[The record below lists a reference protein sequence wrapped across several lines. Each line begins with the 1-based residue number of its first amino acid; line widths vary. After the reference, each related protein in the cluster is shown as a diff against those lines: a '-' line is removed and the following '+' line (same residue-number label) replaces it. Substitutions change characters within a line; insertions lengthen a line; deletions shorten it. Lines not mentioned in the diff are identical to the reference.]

1 MSSKEGKNNDKNNLI
16 DHLLLIAG
24 LFDNSNLIEMS
35 CCSYNINK
43 KQMSSET
50 SFYIKP
56 NDNSNINDLIEKSKI
71 DKNKQPNP
79 QYITLDEC
87 MDKLNQLIKDN
98 FINQNSSFG
107 IIYVNNDLL
116 NILKEKL
123 ELQSFIIFNLYEV
136 FNEHYHKKYD
146 SLNKILSELNLKQNN
161 NLPPCP
167 KELKTMARIINKM
180 IKNGKMFYIPENSEN
195 NIITNPKSD
204 TKTKNDI
211 EIQNIILN
219 DENKNEEKDKNM
231 EIEQLETTNTIQD
244 VQCYFIRFKNFPD
257 YINKIDI
264 KDLLYQYDID
274 DNDIILSYNILG
286 KRTGDI
292 ILRLYNIDQYKEI
305 FTSYN
310 FYKYNEDN
318 IIELFESN
326 SNEFSICSR
335 SNKFISQNIRNKHQ
349 NIFMKISK
357 ISQSTTESDLKSFFK
372 NNSIVEDGI
381 KFNRHSSNGEAII
394 IFETEEECFEA
405 IQKNNGRLLKNQ
417 SISLSESNLDEFE
430 EYAGTMAFENW
441 MPILSELINTE
452 DVRRSLYLIGFPLD
466 ISIYQIVQF
475 LAQFNISHSNL
486 IVNDKILKNFGSVI
500 IKFFNEDIAND
511 AKNWIK
517 NNRYRNKIIHA
528 ENLLSVVNLYT
539 LGTKFLLFL

>member
-43 KQMSSET
+43 KQMTSET

-180 IKNGKMFYIPENSEN
+180 IKNGKMFYIPENSDN

-274 DNDIILSYNILG
+274 DNDIVLSYNILG

-305 FTSYN
+305 FTSFN
-310 FYKYNEDN
+310 FYKFNEDN

-326 SNEFSICSR
+326 SHEFSICSR

-430 EYAGTMAFENW
+430 EFAGTMAFENW

-452 DVRRSLYLIGFPLD
+452 DVKRSLYLIGFPLD
-466 ISIYQIVQF
+466 ISTYQIVQF

-486 IVNDKILKNFGSVI
+486 IVNDKILKNFGSII

-517 NNRYRNKIIHA
+517 NNRFKNKIIHA
-528 ENLLSVVNLYT
+528 ENLLSVVNKGNANL
-539 LGTKFLLFL
+539 

>member
-1 MSSKEGKNNDKNNLI
+1 MSSKEGKNNEKNNLI

-98 FINQNSSFG
+98 FISQNSSFG

-180 IKNGKMFYIPENSEN
+180 IKNGKMFYIPENSDN
-195 NIITNPKSD
+195 NIITNTKSD
-204 TKTKNDI
+204 TKTKNDK
-211 EIQNIILN
+211 ELQNIILN

-274 DNDIILSYNILG
+274 DNDIVLSYNILG

-310 FYKYNEDN
+310 FYKFNEDN

-349 NIFMKISK
+349 NLFMKISK

-430 EYAGTMAFENW
+430 EFAGTMAFENW

-466 ISIYQIVQF
+466 ISAYQIVQF

-517 NNRYRNKIIHA
+517 NNRFKNKIIHA
-528 ENLLSVVNLYT
+528 ENLLSVVNKGNANL
-539 LGTKFLLFL
+539 

>member
-1 MSSKEGKNNDKNNLI
+1 MSSKEGKNNEKNNLI

-98 FINQNSSFG
+98 FISQNSSFG

-123 ELQSFIIFNLYEV
+123 ELKSFIIFNLYEV

-180 IKNGKMFYIPENSEN
+180 IKNGKMFYIPENSDN
-195 NIITNPKSD
+195 NIITNTKSD
-204 TKTKNDI
+204 TKTKNDK
-211 EIQNIILN
+211 ELQNIILN

-274 DNDIILSYNILG
+274 DNDIVLSYNILG

-310 FYKYNEDN
+310 FYKFNEDN

-349 NIFMKISK
+349 NLFMKISK

-417 SISLSESNLDEFE
+417 SISLNESNLDEFE
-430 EYAGTMAFENW
+430 EFAGTMAFENW

-466 ISIYQIVQF
+466 ISAYQIVQF

-517 NNRYRNKIIHA
+517 NNRFKNKIIHA
-528 ENLLSVVNLYT
+528 ENLLSVVNKGNANL
-539 LGTKFLLFL
+539 

>member
-123 ELQSFIIFNLYEV
+123 ESQSFIIFNLYEV

-180 IKNGKMFYIPENSEN
+180 IKNGKMFYIPENSDN

-274 DNDIILSYNILG
+274 DNDIVLSYNILG

-305 FTSYN
+305 FTSFN
-310 FYKYNEDN
+310 FYKFNEDN

-326 SNEFSICSR
+326 SHEFSICSR

-357 ISQSTTESDLKSFFK
+357 ISQSITESDLKSFFK

-430 EYAGTMAFENW
+430 EFAGTMAFENW

-466 ISIYQIVQF
+466 ISTYQIVQF

-517 NNRYRNKIIHA
+517 NNRFKNKIIHA
-528 ENLLSVVNLYT
+528 ENLLSVVNKGNANL
-539 LGTKFLLFL
+539 

>member
-204 TKTKNDI
+204 NKTKNDI

-310 FYKYNEDN
+310 FYKFNEDN

-349 NIFMKISK
+349 NLFMKISK
-357 ISQSTTESDLKSFFK
+357 ISQSTTDTDLKSFFK

-430 EYAGTMAFENW
+430 EFAGTMAFENW

-466 ISIYQIVQF
+466 ISTYQIVQF
-475 LAQFNISHSNL
+475 LAQFNISYSNL

-517 NNRYRNKIIHA
+517 YNRYRNKIIHA
-528 ENLLSVVNLYT
+528 ENLLSVVNKGNANL
-539 LGTKFLLFL
+539 

>member
-98 FINQNSSFG
+98 FISQNSSFG

-180 IKNGKMFYIPENSEN
+180 IKNGKMFYIPENSDN

-274 DNDIILSYNILG
+274 DNDIVLSYNILG

-310 FYKYNEDN
+310 FYKFNEDN

-326 SNEFSICSR
+326 SHEFSICSR

-349 NIFMKISK
+349 NLFMKISK

-430 EYAGTMAFENW
+430 EFAGTMAFENW

-452 DVRRSLYLIGFPLD
+452 DVKRSLYLIGFPLD
-466 ISIYQIVQF
+466 ISTYQIVQF

-486 IVNDKILKNFGSVI
+486 IVNDKILKNFGSII

-517 NNRYRNKIIHA
+517 NNRY
-528 ENLLSVVNLYT
+528 
-539 LGTKFLLFL
+539 

>member
-274 DNDIILSYNILG
+274 DNDIVLSYNILG

-305 FTSYN
+305 FTSFN
-310 FYKYNEDN
+310 FYKFNEDN

-326 SNEFSICSR
+326 SHEFSICSR

-357 ISQSTTESDLKSFFK
+357 ISQSITESDLKSFFK
-372 NNSIVEDGI
+372 NNSIVEDGL

-430 EYAGTMAFENW
+430 EFAGTMAFENW

-452 DVRRSLYLIGFPLD
+452 DVKRSLYLIGFPLD
-466 ISIYQIVQF
+466 ISTYQIVQF

-486 IVNDKILKNFGSVI
+486 IVNDKILKNFGSII

-528 ENLLSVVNLYT
+528 ENLLSVVNKGNANL
-539 LGTKFLLFL
+539 

>member
-1 MSSKEGKNNDKNNLI
+1 MSSKEGKNNEKNNLI

-98 FINQNSSFG
+98 FISQNSSFG

-274 DNDIILSYNILG
+274 DNDIVLSYNILG

-305 FTSYN
+305 FTSFN
-310 FYKYNEDN
+310 FYKFNEDN

-326 SNEFSICSR
+326 SHEFSICSR

-349 NIFMKISK
+349 NLFMKISK

-430 EYAGTMAFENW
+430 EFAGTMAFENW

-452 DVRRSLYLIGFPLD
+452 DVKRSLYLIGFPLD
-466 ISIYQIVQF
+466 ISTYQIVQF

-528 ENLLSVVNLYT
+528 ENLLSVVNKGNADL
-539 LGTKFLLFL
+539 

>member
-1 MSSKEGKNNDKNNLI
+1 MSLKEEKNDTKKNLI
-16 DHLLLIAG
+16 EHLLIIAG

-35 CCSYNINK
+35 CCNYNINK

-56 NDNSNINDLIEKSKI
+56 TNNSNINDLIEKSKI
-71 DKNKQPNP
+71 DKNKLPNP
-79 QYITLDEC
+79 KYISLEEC
-87 MDKLNQLIKDN
+87 IDKLNKLIKDN
-98 FINQNSSFG
+98 FVSKNNSFG
-107 IIYVNNDLL
+107 IVYVNKDLL
-116 NILKEKL
+116 NILKQNL
-123 ELQSFIIFNLYEV
+123 EIKDLIIFNLYEV
-136 FNEHYHKKYD
+136 FNENYHKKCD

-167 KELKTMARIINKM
+167 KELKTMTRIINKM
-180 IKNGKMFYIPENSEN
+180 IKNGKTFCFPENIEKNLESN
-195 NIITNPKSD
+195 SKLDSNI
-204 TKTKNDI
+204 KNDI
-211 EIQNIILN
+211 LLQNININ
-219 DENKNEEKDKNM
+219 ESKENKEKNNNM
-231 EIEQLETTNTIQD
+231 DIELNQLETANSIQD
-244 VQCYFIRFKNFPD
+244 IQCYYIRFKNFPD

-264 KDLLYQYDID
+264 KDLLYQYDIE
-274 DNDIILSYNILG
+274 DNDIVISYNILG
-286 KRTGDI
+286 KRTGDV

-310 FYKYNEDN
+310 FYKFNDES
-318 IIELFESN
+318 ILELLESN
-326 SNEFSICSR
+326 SQEFSICSR
-335 SNKFISQNIRNKHQ
+335 SNKFISQNIRNKNF

-357 ISQSTTESDLKSFFK
+357 ISQAITESDLKSFFK

-430 EYAGTMAFENW
+430 EFASTMAFENW

-452 DVRRSLYLIGFPLD
+452 DVKRSLYLFGFPLD
-466 ISIYQIVQF
+466 VNTNQIVQF
-475 LAQFNISHSNL
+475 LAQFNLSHSNL
-486 IVNDKILKNFGSVI
+486 IVNDKILKKFGSII

-517 NNRYRNKIIHA
+517 NNRFRNKIIHS
-528 ENLLSVVNLYT
+528 ESLLSVVNKGNANL
-539 LGTKFLLFL
+539 

>member
-1 MSSKEGKNNDKNNLI
+1 MSLKEEKNDTKKNLI
-16 DHLLLIAG
+16 EHLLIIAG

-35 CCSYNINK
+35 CCNYNINK

-56 NDNSNINDLIEKSKI
+56 SNNSNINDLIEKSKI
-71 DKNKQPNP
+71 DKNKLPNP
-79 QYITLDEC
+79 KYISLEEC
-87 MDKLNQLIKDN
+87 IDKLNKLIKDN
-98 FINQNSSFG
+98 FVSKNNSFG
-107 IIYVNNDLL
+107 IVYVNKDLL
-116 NILKEKL
+116 NILKQNL
-123 ELQSFIIFNLYEV
+123 EIKDLIIFNLYEV
-136 FNEHYHKKYD
+136 FNENYHKKCD

-167 KELKTMARIINKM
+167 KELKTMTRIINKM
-180 IKNGKMFYIPENSEN
+180 IKNGKTFCFPENIEKNLESN
-195 NIITNPKSD
+195 SKLDSNI
-204 TKTKNDI
+204 KNDI
-211 EIQNIILN
+211 LLQNININ
-219 DENKNEEKDKNM
+219 ESKENKEKNNNM
-231 EIEQLETTNTIQD
+231 DIELNQLETANSIQD
-244 VQCYFIRFKNFPD
+244 IQCYYIRFKNFPD

-264 KDLLYQYDID
+264 KDLLYQYDIE
-274 DNDIILSYNILG
+274 DNDIVISYNILG

-292 ILRLYNIDQYKEI
+292 ILCLYNIDQYKEI

-310 FYKYNEDN
+310 FYKFNEES
-318 IIELFESN
+318 ILELFESN
-326 SNEFSICSR
+326 SQEFSICFR
-335 SNKFISQNIRNKHQ
+335 SNKFISQNIRHKNF

-357 ISQSTTESDLKSFFK
+357 ISQAITESDLKSFFK

-430 EYAGTMAFENW
+430 EFASTMAFENW

-452 DVRRSLYLIGFPLD
+452 DVKRSLYLFGFPLD
-466 ISIYQIVQF
+466 VNTNQIVQF
-475 LAQFNISHSNL
+475 LAQFNLSHSNL
-486 IVNDKILKNFGSVI
+486 IVNDKILKKFGSII

-517 NNRYRNKIIHA
+517 NNRFRNKIIHS
-528 ENLLSVVNLYT
+528 ESLLSVVNKGNANL
-539 LGTKFLLFL
+539 

>member
-1 MSSKEGKNNDKNNLI
+1 MSSKEEKNDNKKNLI
-16 DHLLLIAG
+16 EHLLLIAG

-35 CCSYNINK
+35 CCCYNINK

-56 NDNSNINDLIEKSKI
+56 NNNSNINDLIEKSKI

-79 QYITLDEC
+79 QYISLEECLDN
-87 MDKLNQLIKDN
+87 LNKLIKDN
-98 FINQNSSFG
+98 FVNKNNNFG
-107 IIYVNNDLL
+107 IIYVNKDLL

-123 ELQSFIIFNLYEV
+123 EIKNIIIFNLFEV
-136 FNEHYHKKYD
+136 FNENYHKKCD

-167 KELKTMARIINKM
+167 KELKTMTRIINKM
-180 IKNGKMFYIPENSEN
+180 IKNGKVFYIPENLEKN
-195 NIITNPKSD
+195 SD
-204 TKTKNDI
+204 SSHKLDSNLKNDI
-211 EIQNIILN
+211 IIQNININ
-219 DENKNEEKDKNM
+219 ENKENKEKNNSMD
-231 EIEQLETTNTIQD
+231 IELNQLETTNSMQD
-244 VQCYFIRFKNFPD
+244 IQCYYIRFKNFPD

-264 KDLLYQYDID
+264 KDLLYQYDIE
-274 DNDIILSYNILG
+274 DNDIVLSYNILG

-305 FTSYN
+305 FSSYN
-310 FYKYNEDN
+310 FYKFNDEF

-326 SNEFSICSR
+326 SQEFSICSR
-335 SNKFISQNIRNKHQ
+335 SNKFISQNIRSKNY
-349 NIFMKISK
+349 NIFMKVSK

-394 IFETEEECFEA
+394 IFETEEECLEA

-430 EYAGTMAFENW
+430 EFAGTMALENW
-441 MPILSELINTE
+441 LPILSDLINTE
-452 DVRRSLYLIGFPLD
+452 DVRRTLYLFGFPLD
-466 ISIYQIVQF
+466 VNTNQIVQF
-475 LAQFNISHSNL
+475 LSQFNLSHSNL
-486 IVNDKILKNFGSVI
+486 IVIDKILKNYGSII
-500 IKFFNEDIAND
+500 IKFYNEDIANE

-517 NNRYRNKIIHA
+517 NNRFRNKNIYA
-528 ENLLSVVNLYT
+528 ENLLSVINKGNANL
-539 LGTKFLLFL
+539 

>member
-1 MSSKEGKNNDKNNLI
+1 MSSKEGKNNEKNNLI

-98 FINQNSSFG
+98 FISQNSSFG

-123 ELQSFIIFNLYEV
+123 ELKSFIIFNLYEV

-180 IKNGKMFYIPENSEN
+180 IKNGKMFYIPENSDN
-195 NIITNPKSD
+195 NIITNTKSD
-204 TKTKNDI
+204 TKTKNDK
-211 EIQNIILN
+211 ELQNIILN

-274 DNDIILSYNILG
+274 DNDIVLSYNILG

-310 FYKYNEDN
+310 FYKFNEDN

-349 NIFMKISK
+349 NLFMKISK

-430 EYAGTMAFENW
+430 EFAGTMAFENW

-466 ISIYQIVQF
+466 ISAYQIVQF

-517 NNRYRNKIIHA
+517 NNRFKNKIIHA
-528 ENLLSVVNLYT
+528 ENLLSVVNKGNANL
-539 LGTKFLLFL
+539 

>member
-1 MSSKEGKNNDKNNLI
+1 MSSKEEKNDNKKNLI
-16 DHLLLIAG
+16 EHLLLIAG

-35 CCSYNINK
+35 CCCYNINK

-56 NDNSNINDLIEKSKI
+56 NNNSNINDLIEKSKI

-79 QYITLDEC
+79 QYIPLEECLDN
-87 MDKLNQLIKDN
+87 LNKLIKDN
-98 FINQNSSFG
+98 FINKNNNFG
-107 IIYVNNDLL
+107 IIYVNKDLL

-123 ELQSFIIFNLYEV
+123 EIKNIIIFNLFEV
-136 FNEHYHKKYD
+136 FNENYHKKCD

-167 KELKTMARIINKM
+167 KELKTMTRIINKM
-180 IKNGKMFYIPENSEN
+180 IKNGKVFYIPENLEKNLDSSH
-195 NIITNPKSD
+195 KSD
-204 TKTKNDI
+204 SNLKNDI
-211 EIQNIILN
+211 LIQNIN
-219 DENKNEEKDKNM
+219 SNENQENKEKNNSMD
-231 EIEQLETTNTIQD
+231 IELNQLETTNSMQD
-244 VQCYFIRFKNFPD
+244 IQCYYIRFKNFPD

-264 KDLLYQYDID
+264 KDLLYQYDIE
-274 DNDIILSYNILG
+274 DNDIVLSYNILG

-305 FTSYN
+305 FSSYN
-310 FYKYNEDN
+310 FYKFNDEF

-326 SNEFSICSR
+326 SQEFSICSR
-335 SNKFISQNIRNKHQ
+335 SNKFISQNIRSKNY
-349 NIFMKISK
+349 NIFMKVSK

-394 IFETEEECFEA
+394 IFETEEECLEA

-430 EYAGTMAFENW
+430 EFAGTMALENW
-441 MPILSELINTE
+441 LPILSDLINTE
-452 DVRRSLYLIGFPLD
+452 DVRRTLYLFGFPLD
-466 ISIYQIVQF
+466 VNTNQIVQF
-475 LAQFNISHSNL
+475 LSQFNLSHSNL
-486 IVNDKILKNFGSVI
+486 IVIDKILKNYGSII
-500 IKFFNEDIAND
+500 IKFYNEDIANE

-517 NNRYRNKIIHA
+517 NNRFRNKNIYA
-528 ENLLSVVNLYT
+528 ENLLSVINKGNANL
-539 LGTKFLLFL
+539 